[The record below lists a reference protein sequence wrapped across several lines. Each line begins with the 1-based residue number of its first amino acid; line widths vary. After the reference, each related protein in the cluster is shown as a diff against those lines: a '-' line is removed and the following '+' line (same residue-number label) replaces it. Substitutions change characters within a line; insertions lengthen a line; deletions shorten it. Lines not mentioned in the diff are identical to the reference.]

1 MLMTHFAIL
10 DAGDPAPGLFHR
22 LGHSLRRF
30 FGLEDPEETAPPIPG
45 GRAPSVMRS
54 DAPTEPILRI
64 VRMDPEVLHPAG
76 GLRWRRHPQL
86 LKQSLSDL
94 SLNQREAR
102 HEAVR
107 GLYAARAGALDV
119 AVTHFTRAAR
129 CPDLDLSEIPGFW
142 QLTRSAMNTAVE
154 AYEAVDRIRD
164 ASALHARI
172 RTMYRPRAISPVPA
186 NVTHLPEPASKIS
199 SNS

>member
-10 DAGDPAPGLFHR
+10 EAGEPAPGLLHR
-22 LGHSLRRF
+22 LAQSLKRF
-30 FGLEDPEETAPPIPG
+30 FGLEDQAVAEQMTLADSTLDTMDP
-45 GRAPSVMRS
+45 

-64 VRMDPEVLHPAG
+64 VQTDTGVQDPAD

-86 LKQSLSDL
+86 LKQPLSDL
-94 SLNQREAR
+94 SLGEREAR

-107 GLYAARAGALDV
+107 GLYAAKAGALDV
-119 AVTHFTRAAR
+119 AVSHFTRAAR
-129 CPDLDLSEIPGFW
+129 CPELDLSEIPGFW
-142 QLTRSAMNTAVE
+142 HLSRSAMNTAVD

-164 ASALHARI
+164 ASALNARI
-172 RTMYRPRAISPVPA
+172 RTMYRPRALTPVPA
-186 NVTHLPEPASKIS
+186 NVTRLPEPASKVS